1 MAVIHDMIPDFELYQ
16 PENMAGALEVL
27 DRHREKAW
35 VLAGGMDT
43 FDWLK
48 DRVKRPRSSRRPRRH
63 PGVVRDP
70 VRPTAE
76 SRSGP

>member
-27 DRHREKAW
+27 DRHRDKAW

-43 FDWLK
+43 FDWFK
-48 DRVKRPRSSRRPRRH
+48 DRVKRPDA
-63 PGVVRDP
+63 VVEIGRAH
-70 VRPTAE
+70 V
-76 SRSGP
+76 

>member
-16 PENMAGALEVL
+16 PENLAGALEVL
-27 DRHREKAW
+27 DRHRDKAW

-48 DRVKRPRSSRRPRRH
+48 DRVKRPEA
-63 PGVVRDP
+63 VVDLG
-70 VRPTAE
+70 A
-76 SRSGP
+76 SRSCPASAKQAEALRSAP